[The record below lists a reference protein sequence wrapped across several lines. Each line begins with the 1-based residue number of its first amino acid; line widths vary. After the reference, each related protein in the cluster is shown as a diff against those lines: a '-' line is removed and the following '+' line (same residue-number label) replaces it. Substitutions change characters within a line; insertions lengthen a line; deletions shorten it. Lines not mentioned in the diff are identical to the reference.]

1 MNPKPG
7 PDGTCSVRQ
16 ARPRSKRP
24 RSFGSRG
31 FGRNAPLQHGDC
43 EKVSSC
49 NDSQF
54 GFHKARALSTS
65 RTRSNYIC
73 ERRAC
78 QRRSRP
84 RRGHAAAARA
94 ALRHSACAC
103 GRRADIIAHACGIDA
118 TMLPLHNLY
127 HAAQLHLGAWRRAST
142 WRRCSWDTPL
152 WGQLH
157 AMCRRVCGDATRCT
171 GCTAP
176 FSSTIADRA
185 NAVRLYDG
193 LVLRRPGPRA
203 AVARPAAVRVRRFPP
218 RAWCARRLEPGAL
231 TARTC

>member
-31 FGRNAPLQHGDC
+31 FGQNAPYSMAIAKKSALVTIHSLAFIKHAPCRTSRPGQLRKARLPAPQPSSPRPRCRCSRRLAAFGLRLRSTCRHHRARVRHCTPPCCTIFTMLHNFTLAHGVVHQHGD
-43 EKVSSC
+43 
-49 NDSQF
+49 
-54 GFHKARALSTS
+54 
-65 RTRSNYIC
+65 
-73 ERRAC
+73 
-78 QRRSRP
+78 
-84 RRGHAAAARA
+84 AAR
-94 ALRHSACAC
+94 
-103 GRRADIIAHACGIDA
+103 GTRRIGGSC
-118 TMLPLHNLY
+118 T
-127 HAAQLHLGAWRRAST
+127 T
-142 WRRCSWDTPL
+142 
-152 WGQLH
+152 
-157 AMCRRVCGDATRCT
+157 CRRVCGDATRCT

-193 LVLRRPGPRA
+193 VVLRRPVPRA
-203 AVARPAAVRVRRFPP
+203 AVARSAAVRVRRFPP

>member
-24 RSFGSRG
+24 RSFGSRW
-31 FGRNAPLQHGDC
+31 FGKNAPYSMAIA
-43 EKVSSC
+43 KKS
-49 NDSQF
+49 
-54 GFHKARALSTS
+54 ALVTIHSLAFTKHAP
-65 RTRSNYIC
+65 C
-73 ERRAC
+73 RRRGPGRMRKAC

-142 WRRCSWDTPL
+142 WRRCSWDTPH
-152 WGQLH
+152 WGSCTT
-157 AMCRRVCGDATRCT
+157 CRRVCGDATRCT

>member
-1 MNPKPG
+1 MRVEG
-7 PDGTCSVRQ
+7 FRT
-16 ARPRSKRP
+16 KR
-24 RSFGSRG
+24 
-31 FGRNAPLQHGDC
+31 PLQHGDC

-54 GFHKARALSTS
+54 GFHKARALSVDA
-65 RTRSNYIC
+65 RTRSN
-73 ERRAC
+73 AKGAPA
-78 QRRSRP
+78 S
-84 RRGHAAAARA
+84 AAAVLAAATLPLLAPPCGIRPALAVDVPTSSRTRA
-94 ALRHSACAC
+94 ALTPPCSPCT
-103 GRRADIIAHACGIDA
+103 IF
-118 TMLPLHNLY
+118 TMLHNFTLA
-127 HAAQLHLGAWRRAST
+127 HGVVHQHGDAARGTRRFGGSCT
-142 WRRCSWDTPL
+142 T
-152 WGQLH
+152 
-157 AMCRRVCGDATRCT
+157 CRRVCGDATRCT